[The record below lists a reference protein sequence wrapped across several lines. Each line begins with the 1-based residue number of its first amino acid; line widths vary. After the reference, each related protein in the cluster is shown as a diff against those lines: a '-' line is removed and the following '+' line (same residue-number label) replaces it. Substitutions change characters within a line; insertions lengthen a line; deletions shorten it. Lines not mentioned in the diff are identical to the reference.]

1 MHVSSCYLSSNIY
14 EWYKSQTYCFIH
26 FYTGLYVPKEI
37 SLASYAP
44 PPASPHGGIEQS
56 SYYPQETP
64 RVSFSKGQ
72 PTVGNTG
79 YAPSLGDIEQFSFYH
94 QETSRD
100 GFGKGYPTVGSAL
113 PQTSGF
119 PVSNVSSSRFT
130 AAPPKQQLYDPT
142 SYQKIPQSRS
152 LAPPQVNFNPSPLS
166 FDKLSK
172 FQEADQQNA
181 RTRYINVNKPNIGV
195 RAAPNTAGI
204 ENSSS
209 FYRSPSNEFQA
220 GPNHQFNSSI
230 NQIQSFNN
238 CARGWKTANNYQ
250 QVPYTPKRAPSL
262 ASNSLPYSDF

>member
-1 MHVSSCYLSSNIY
+1 MNGI
-14 EWYKSQTYCFIH
+14 TYCIIH

-72 PTVGNTG
+72 PTVGNSC
-79 YAPSLGDIEQFSFYH
+79 YASSTAAPLGDIEQFSFYP

-100 GFGKGYPTVGSAL
+100 GFGKGHPTVGSTL
-113 PQTSGF
+113 PQASGF
-119 PVSNVSSSRFT
+119 PVSTVSSSLFT

-181 RTRYINVNKPNIGV
+181 RPRYINVSKHNIGV

-220 GPNHQFNSSI
+220 GPNHHNSSI
-230 NQIQSFNN
+230 NQTQSFNN
-238 CARGWKTANNYQ
+238 CARGWKTATNNR
-250 QVPYTPKRAPSL
+250 QVSYTPKRAPSL
-262 ASNSLPYSDF
+262 ASSSLPYSDF